1 MLRELAVG
9 EKTRPRQ
16 PLTLR
21 SPGFDRGRPGRPPR
35 HAPDHTGALRGRRTR
50 IGPPPRPGAV
60 ASGID
65 FTRLVRRRRKP
76 RTTYWP
82 MVTVVPNDALPRA
95 SSHTR

>member
-50 IGPPPRPGAV
+50 IGPRPWPSDV
-60 ASGID
+60 ASGIY
-65 FTRLVRRRRKP
+65 FTRRVRLRRKS
-76 RTTYWP
+76 RITYWP
-82 MVTVVPNDALPRA
+82 RVMVVVKYALPRA
-95 SSHTR
+95 SSHT